1 MKKILLIL
9 ISAFFTFNLFS
20 QNYDYVSAE
29 IKFVVNTDRVIE
41 NAEYSKF
48 RAQVI
53 PYLRTNI
60 DKIQE
65 VRLIGSASP
74 EGNKENNRNL
84 SIRRASRIK
93 NDYLYFLPKDKV
105 NIYYLNDDYSILS
118 DFGKKVY
125 GITENDYQELRA
137 VYLDVVF
144 KKDELEPEEKVVQK
158 NDTVKVEKIV
168 YKERVDT
175 VYKERVDTVYKD
187 KVIKFD
193 PNKHDRL
200 AFSLYNSITTD
211 LMKTGNLGFEVYFEN
226 MSYFLEGEFS
236 DTDIFSREFR
246 HDLWHTG
253 FRKYFNSNYDRA
265 FIEFYL
271 RTGYYDIDFGAN
283 NGKYGLLHG
292 AGFGLGYKFNL
303 CRHVKLYPFIRFGY
317 DRLMVAERNS
327 NQGNGNVNV
336 SFNDYTDY
344 RSTERSTNTQQA
356 EYNSVYNNY
365 SQPKIDA
372 DFYDKCDRGHW
383 VGPTYAGLII
393 QVDLY
398 KLKKEK
404 QYEKDF

>member
-1 MKKILLIL
+1 MKKILLVLFSVLFAI
-9 ISAFFTFNLFS
+9 NLFS
-20 QNYDYVSAE
+20 QNYDYDYVSAE

-41 NAEYSKF
+41 NIEYNKF
-48 RAQVI
+48 RAKII
-53 PYLRTNI
+53 PYLKANI

-93 NDYLYFLPKDKV
+93 NDYLYFLPEDKV

-137 VYLDVVF
+137 VYLDVIF
-144 KKDELEPEEKVVQK
+144 KRNELKPEEKVVQK
-158 NDTVKVEKIV
+158 NDTVKVEKVI
-168 YKERVDT
+168 YE
-175 VYKERVDTVYKD
+175 ERVDTVYKD
-187 KVIKFD
+187 KVIMSD
-193 PNKHDRL
+193 TNKHDKL
-200 AFSLYNSITTD
+200 VFSLYNSITTD
-211 LMKTGNLGFEVYFEN
+211 LMKTGNLGFEVYFAN

-236 DTDIFSREFR
+236 DTDIFDRKFR

-253 FRKYFNSNYDRA
+253 FRKYFNNNYDRP

-271 RTGYYDIDFGAN
+271 RTGYYDIDFGVN
-283 NGKYGLLHG
+283 NGKYGLLYG

-303 CRHVKLYPFIRFGY
+303 CRHLKLYPFIRFGY
-317 DRLMVAERNS
+317 DRLMIAGRDDKD
-327 NQGNGNVNV
+327 GGGNVNV
-336 SFNDYTDY
+336 SFNDYMDY
-344 RSTERSTNTQQA
+344 RSTERSTNTQQT
-356 EYNSVYNNY
+356 EYNSIHNNY
-365 SQPKIDA
+365 SKFKIDT
-372 DFYDKCDRGHW
+372 DFYGKCNRGYW
-383 VGPTYAGLII
+383 VGPTYVGLII

-404 QYEKDF
+404 HYEKDF